1 MFFAILSFYYICW
14 AFPIFF
20 CTRKRA
26 PTSSVSALLSLS
38 WQRPTLPREKPL
50 STIGDRGLN
59 FCVRYGYR
67 CDPASFITRIVFLWV
82 RFPLSQNYTVLS
94 LLWHNFFPYLLP
106 ALFFLSL
113 FGQALD
119 LLVSVSSMDRSTY
132 TSDLSTR
139 SSLWSLTSFRNGKS
153 HLKVCFAL
161 RCFQRLS
168 PPDLATQLGLWRDN
182 WFTSGLSNPVL
193 SY

>member
-1 MFFAILSFYYICW
+1 MLFCKQENISF
-14 AFPIFF
+14 
-20 CTRKRA
+20 TA
-26 PTSSVSALLSLS
+26 PLKSIWTYEKEHRPFGQCSPSSLS
-38 WQRPTLPREKPL
+38 RQRPTLPREKPL

-67 CDPASFITRIVFLWV
+67 CDPASIITRIFFLRV
-82 RFPLSQNYTVLS
+82 RFRS
-94 LLWHNFFPYLLP
+94 LKTIQYYLLKP
-106 ALFFLSL
+106 QSSNLLTFL
-113 FGQALD
+113 GQALD
-119 LLVSVSSMDRSTY
+119 LLVSVSSIDHSTY
-132 TSDLSTR
+132 TPDLSTS
-139 SSLWSLTSFRNGKS
+139 SSLWSLTSSQNGKS

-168 PPDLATQLGLWRDN
+168 LPDLATQLCLWRDN

>member
-1 MFFAILSFYYICW
+1 MLFCKQENISF
-14 AFPIFF
+14 
-20 CTRKRA
+20 TA
-26 PTSSVSALLSLS
+26 PLKSTWTYEKEHRPFGQCSPSSLS
-38 WQRPTLPREKPL
+38 RQRPTLPREKPL

-67 CDPASFITRIVFLWV
+67 CDPASIITRIFSSFEFASAPSKLYSTIYSNHKVFQ
-82 RFPLSQNYTVLS
+82 PS
-94 LLWHNFFPYLLP
+94 YLI
-106 ALFFLSL
+106 FL
-113 FGQALD
+113 GQALD
-119 LLVSVSSMDRSTY
+119 LLVSVSSIDHSTY
-132 TSDLSTR
+132 TPDLSTS
-139 SSLWSLTSFRNGKS
+139 SSLWSLTSSQNGKS

-168 PPDLATQLGLWRDN
+168 LPDLATQLCLWRDN

>member
-1 MFFAILSFYYICW
+1 MFPAGISPFVRTYEKEHRPFGQCS
-14 AFPIFF
+14 P
-20 CTRKRA
+20 
-26 PTSSVSALLSLS
+26 SSLS
-38 WQRPTLPREKPL
+38 RQRPTLPREKPL

-67 CDPASFITRIVFLWV
+67 CDPASIITRIFSTPWV
-82 RFPLSQNYTVLS
+82 RLPLPQNYTVLFTLNTKS
-94 LLWHNFFPYLLP
+94 SNLLT
-106 ALFFLSL
+106 FL
-113 FGQALD
+113 GQALD
-119 LLVSVSSMDRSTY
+119 LLVSVSSIDHSTY
-132 TSDLSTR
+132 TPDLSTS
-139 SSLWSLTSFRNGKS
+139 SSLWSLTSSQNGKS

-168 PPDLATQLGLWRDN
+168 YPDLATQLCLWRDN

>member
-1 MFFAILSFYYICW
+1 MFGMGTGVTPPLSSPGLSFSEFAFRSLKTIQYYPYSDTTS
-14 AFPIFF
+14 FLTFF
-20 CTRKRA
+20 Q
-26 PTSSVSALLSLS
+26 LL
-38 WQRPTLPREKPL
+38 T
-50 STIGDRGLN
+50 
-59 FCVRYGYR
+59 
-67 CDPASFITRIVFLWV
+67 
-82 RFPLSQNYTVLS
+82 
-94 LLWHNFFPYLLP
+94 
-106 ALFFLSL
+106 LSL

-139 SSLWSLTSFRNGKS
+139 SSLWSLTSFWNGKS

-168 PPDLATQLGLWRDN
+168 PPDLATQLCLWRDN